1 MYKINNDTYKM
12 DLFQL
17 FYENIGNIYNWTPYP
32 IRRNHIGLRISVS
45 IEVWG
50 SEKNYIQVN
59 KVKLFL
65 DENKPL

>member
-32 IRRNHIGLRISVS
+32 IRRNHIGLQISVF
-45 IEVWG
+45 IEVWV
-50 SEKNYIQVN
+50 SEKISIQLN
-59 KVKLFL
+59 KVKVFL
-65 DENKPL
+65 EENKPF